1 MYSGRWCTRFA
12 LSMGSTAT
20 DLPVQVCAAATEDAA
35 SPSIKLDPSAA
46 ANANVFM
53 GVVSFTRQTAK
64 Q

>member
-1 MYSGRWCTRFA
+1 
-12 LSMGSTAT
+12 MGSTAT
-20 DLPVQVCAAATEDAA
+20 DLPVQVCAAATEDVA